1 MKLALVTGGSR
12 GLGKSIV
19 LHLAQKGYDVILTYK
34 SSKTEAEK
42 IVREIEQQ
50 GCKAVALQL
59 DVADTTSFANFTGK
73 LLLVLN
79 DRWGTSH
86 KIDLL
91 INNAGI
97 GINASCAETTE
108 AQFDELM
115 NTHLKGPFFL
125 TQILLPHIKDG
136 GQILN
141 LSTGLTRFS
150 LPGFG
155 AYSAMKG
162 AIEVLT
168 RYLALELGERKI
180 TVNIIAPGAIET
192 DFGNGTV
199 RDNPN
204 ANAFI
209 ASQIA
214 LGRAGLPD
222 DIGAAVASIVSDDCH
237 WINGQRIEIS
247 GGMRL

>member
-12 GLGKSIV
+12 GLGKSIS
-19 LHLAQKGYDVILTYK
+19 LHLAKKGYDIILTYK
-34 SSKTEAEK
+34 NSKNEADK
-42 IVREIEQQ
+42 VVSEIEQS
-50 GCKAVALQL
+50 GCKAFALQL
-59 DVADTTSFANFTGK
+59 DVADIKTFPNFVEK
-73 LLLVLN
+73 LLLALN
-79 DRWGTSH
+79 TQWDRSEL
-86 KIDLL
+86 DLL

-97 GINASCAETTE
+97 GINASCTDTTE

-115 NTHLKGPFFL
+115 NTHLKGPFFI
-125 TQILLPHIKDG
+125 TQMILPYLKDG

-141 LSTGLTRFS
+141 LSSGLARFT

-155 AYSAMKG
+155 AYAAMKG

-168 RYLALELGERKI
+168 RYMALELGSRNI
-180 TVNIIAPGAIET
+180 TVNVIAPGAIET
-192 DFGNGTV
+192 NFGNGVV

-204 ANAFI
+204 ANAFV

-222 DIGAAVASIVSDDCH
+222 DIGAAVASLASDDCH

>member
-12 GLGKSIV
+12 GLGKSIS
-19 LHLAQKGYDVILTYK
+19 LHLAKKGYDIILTYK
-34 SSKTEAEK
+34 NSKNEADK
-42 IVREIEQQ
+42 VISEIEQS
-50 GCKAVALQL
+50 GCKAFALQL
-59 DVADTTSFANFTGK
+59 DVADIKTFPNFVEK
-73 LLLVLN
+73 LLLALN
-79 DRWGTSH
+79 TQWDRSEL
-86 KIDLL
+86 DLL

-97 GINASCAETTE
+97 GINESCADTTE

-125 TQILLPHIKDG
+125 TQMILPYLNDG

-141 LSTGLTRFS
+141 LSSGLTRFT

-155 AYSAMKG
+155 AYAAMKG

-168 RYLALELGERKI
+168 RYMALELGSRNI
-180 TVNIIAPGAIET
+180 TVNVIAPGAIET
-192 DFGNGTV
+192 DFGNGVV

-204 ANAFI
+204 ANAFV

-222 DIGAAVASIVSDDCH
+222 DIGAAVAAIASDDCH

>member
-1 MKLALVTGGSR
+1 MKLVLVTGGSR
-12 GLGKSIV
+12 GLGKSIS
-19 LHLAQKGYDVILTYK
+19 LHLAKKGYDIILTYK
-34 SSKTEAEK
+34 NSKAEADK
-42 IVREIEQQ
+42 VVSDIEQY
-50 GCKAVALQL
+50 GCKAFALQL
-59 DVADTTSFANFTGK
+59 DVADVKTFPNFVEK
-73 LLLVLN
+73 LLLALN
-79 DRWGTSH
+79 TQWDRSEL
-86 KIDLL
+86 DLL

-97 GINASCAETTE
+97 GINASCADTTE

-125 TQILLPHIKDG
+125 TQKILPYIKDG

-141 LSTGLTRFS
+141 LSSGLTRFT

-168 RYLALELGERKI
+168 RYMALELGSRNI
-180 TVNIIAPGAIET
+180 TVNVIAPGAIET
-192 DFGNGTV
+192 DFGNGVV

-222 DIGAAVASIVSDDCH
+222 DIGTAVAAIASEECH

>member
-12 GLGKSIV
+12 GLGKSIS
-19 LHLAQKGYDVILTYK
+19 LHLAQKGYDIFLTYK
-34 SSKTEAEK
+34 NSKTEAEK
-42 IVREIEQQ
+42 VVHEIESQ
-50 GCKAVALQL
+50 GRRAIAFQL
-59 DVADTTSFANFTGK
+59 DVADTSAFSSFVEEMSHA
-73 LLLVLN
+73 LN
-79 DRWGTSH
+79 THWNGA
-86 KIDLL
+86 KVDLL

-108 AQFDELM
+108 SQFDELM
-115 NTHLKGPFFL
+115 NIHLKGPFFL
-125 TQILLPHIKDG
+125 TQKIVPYLNDG

-141 LSTGLTRFS
+141 LSSGLTRFS

-168 RYLALELGERKI
+168 RYLALELGNRNI
-180 TVNIIAPGAIET
+180 TVNVIAPGAIET
-192 DFGNGTV
+192 DFGNGVV
-199 RDNPN
+199 RDNPD

-222 DIGAAVASIVSDDCH
+222 DIGAAVAAIASDDCH

>member
-12 GLGKSIV
+12 GLGKSIS
-19 LHLAQKGYDVILTYK
+19 LHLAKKGYDIILTYK
-34 SSKTEAEK
+34 NSKNEADK
-42 IVREIEQQ
+42 VVSEIEQS
-50 GCKAVALQL
+50 GRKAFALQL
-59 DVADTTSFANFTGK
+59 DVADIKTFPNFVEK
-73 LLLVLN
+73 LLLALN
-79 DRWGTSH
+79 TQWDRSEL
-86 KIDLL
+86 DLL

-97 GINASCAETTE
+97 GINASCTDTTE

-115 NTHLKGPFFL
+115 NTHLKGPFFI
-125 TQILLPHIKDG
+125 TQMILPYLKDG

-141 LSTGLTRFS
+141 LSSGLARFT

-155 AYSAMKG
+155 AYAAMKG

-168 RYLALELGERKI
+168 RYMALELGSRNI
-180 TVNIIAPGAIET
+180 TVNVIAPGAIET
-192 DFGNGTV
+192 DFSNGVV

-204 ANAFI
+204 ANAFV

-222 DIGAAVASIVSDDCH
+222 DIGAAVASLASDDCH

>member
-12 GLGKSIV
+12 GLGKSIS
-19 LHLAQKGYDVILTYK
+19 LHLAKKGYDIILTYK
-34 SSKTEAEK
+34 NSKNEADK
-42 IVREIEQQ
+42 VVSEIEES
-50 GCKAVALQL
+50 GCKAFALQL
-59 DVADTTSFANFTGK
+59 DVADIKTFPNFVEK
-73 LLLVLN
+73 LLLALN
-79 DRWGTSH
+79 TQWDRSEL
-86 KIDLL
+86 DLL

-97 GINASCAETTE
+97 GINASCTDTTE

-115 NTHLKGPFFL
+115 NTHLKGPFFI
-125 TQILLPHIKDG
+125 TQMILPYLKDG

-141 LSTGLTRFS
+141 LSSGLARFT

-155 AYSAMKG
+155 AYAAMKG

-168 RYLALELGERKI
+168 RYMALELGSRNI
-180 TVNIIAPGAIET
+180 TVNVIAPGAIET
-192 DFGNGTV
+192 DFGNGVV

-204 ANAFI
+204 ANAFV

-222 DIGAAVASIVSDDCH
+222 DIGAAVASLASDDCH

>member
-12 GLGKSIV
+12 GLGKSIS
-19 LHLAQKGYDVILTYK
+19 LHLAKKGYDIVLTYK
-34 SSKTEAEK
+34 NSKTEADK
-42 IVREIEQQ
+42 VVSEIEQS
-50 GCKAVALQL
+50 GRKAFALQL
-59 DVADTTSFANFTGK
+59 DVADVNTFPDFVEK
-73 LLLVLN
+73 LLLALN
-79 DRWGTSH
+79 TQWDRSEL
-86 KIDLL
+86 DLL

-97 GINASCAETTE
+97 GINESCANTTE

-125 TQILLPHIKDG
+125 TQMILPYLKDG
-136 GQILN
+136 GQVLN
-141 LSTGLTRFS
+141 LSSGLTRFT

-168 RYLALELGERKI
+168 RYMALELGSRNI
-180 TVNIIAPGAIET
+180 TVNVIAPGAIET
-192 DFGNGTV
+192 DFGNGVV

-204 ANAFI
+204 ANAFV

-222 DIGAAVASIVSDDCH
+222 DIGAAVAAIASDDCH